1 MPNCQLLVIVVPGEI
16 KDDVVDTLMEL
27 EDISGFNLAKIAG
40 YSKEHSQFNVREQ
53 VEGYRELYRF
63 EIIHTES
70 QQKLLLDSLSTVCAG
85 PRLRY
90 WIVPVIEQGHFVA
103 GS

>member
-53 VEGYRELYRF
+53 VEGHRELFRF
-63 EIIHTES
+63 EIMHTES
-70 QQKLLLDSLSTVCAG
+70 QQKLLLGSLSTVCAG

>member
-1 MPNCQLLVIVVPGEI
+1 MSSCQLLVIVVPREI

-40 YSKEHSQFNVREQ
+40 YSAEHSQFNVREQ

-63 EIIHTES
+63 EVMHTQS

-90 WIVPVIEQGHFVA
+90 WIVPVIEQGHFLA